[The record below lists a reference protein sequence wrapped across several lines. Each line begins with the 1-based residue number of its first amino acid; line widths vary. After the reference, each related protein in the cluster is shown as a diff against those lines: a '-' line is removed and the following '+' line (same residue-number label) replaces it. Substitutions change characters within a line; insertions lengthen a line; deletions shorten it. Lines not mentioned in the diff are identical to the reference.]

1 MTASTCLDIGGGQG
15 RFSPVIL
22 RWILSTED
30 SSGVVR
36 SEDAYELFRPGEE
49 VPSTGFYKIDLSRFY
64 PKNNV
69 MEMQCDRTLE
79 PVQPSESKI
88 Q

>member
-1 MTASTCLDIGGGQG
+1 
-15 RFSPVIL
+15 
-22 RWILSTED
+22 
-30 SSGVVR
+30 VR

>member
-1 MTASTCLDIGGGQG
+1 M
-15 RFSPVIL
+15 IL

-64 PKNNV
+64 PKT
-69 MEMQCDRTLE
+69 TLWKCSVTGRWSQFNLQRVKFNE
-79 PVQPSESKI
+79 YQ
-88 Q
+88 